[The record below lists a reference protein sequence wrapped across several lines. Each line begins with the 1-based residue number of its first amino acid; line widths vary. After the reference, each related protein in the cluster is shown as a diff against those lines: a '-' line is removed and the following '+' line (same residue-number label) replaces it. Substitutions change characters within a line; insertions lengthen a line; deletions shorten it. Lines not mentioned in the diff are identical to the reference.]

1 MRSET
6 LEQILKV
13 ISVAAQ
19 RYDLGNGIDNTYQ
32 YAINRV
38 SQDYRVAYQTIGD
51 ACRRRLGLDH
61 VGEFKTMLRS
71 SLEGDPSQ
79 LRDLL
84 LRNTSQFYHDRIH
97 DFFSKMK
104 NGGTTSKIE
113 ATKNPETFV
122 TYTVQL
128 RKSDSDVLR
137 ALAQLLDGQPE
148 EIFVELV
155 VEAIKDRM
163 KKAVNQL

>member
-19 RYDLGNGIDNTYQ
+19 RFSQRDGIDSSYQ
-32 YAINRV
+32 HAVARV
-38 SQDYRVAYQTIGD
+38 SQEYGVAYQTIGD

-61 VGEFKTMLRS
+61 VGEFKTMLKAS
-71 SLEGDPSQ
+71 FQGDPSS
-79 LRDLL
+79 LRDVL
-84 LRNTSQFYHDRIH
+84 LRTTPPSYHDRI
-97 DFFSKMK
+97 DEFFSNLK
-104 NGGTTSKIE
+104 NGGATTKPE
-113 ATKNPETFV
+113 AKQPDTFV

-128 RKSDSDVLR
+128 RKGDSDVLR
-137 ALAQLLDGQPE
+137 ALAQLSGGQPE
-148 EIFVELV
+148 KIFVEV
-155 VEAIKDRM
+155 AVAAIKERM

>member
-6 LEQILKV
+6 LEQIFKV

-19 RYDLGNGIDNTYQ
+19 RYDLGDGIDQTYQ
-32 YAINRV
+32 DAVRRV
-38 SQDYRVAYQTIGD
+38 RQEYGVAYQTIGD

-61 VGEFKTMLRS
+61 VDEFKTMLKS

-84 LRNTSQFYHDRIH
+84 LRNTAQFYHDRID
-97 DFFSKMK
+97 DFFSKLK
-104 NGGTTSKIE
+104 NGGPTSKFV
-113 ATKNPETFV
+113 ARKPDMFV

-128 RKSDSDVLR
+128 RKGDSDVLR
-137 ALAQLLDGQPE
+137 ALAQLLGGQPE
-148 EIFVELV
+148 EIFVEIA
-155 VEAIKDRM
+155 VEALKDRM

>member
-19 RYDLGNGIDNTYQ
+19 RYDLGDGIDHTYQ
-32 YAINRV
+32 YAISRV
-38 SQDYRVAYQTIGD
+38 SQEYRVAYQTIGD
-51 ACRRRLGLDH
+51 ACRRRLGLNH
-61 VGEFKTMLRS
+61 VGEFKTMLKS

-84 LRNTSQFYHDRIH
+84 LRNISQFYHDRID
-97 DFFSKMK
+97 DFFSKLK
-104 NGGTTSKIE
+104 NGGPTSKVV
-113 ATKNPETFV
+113 AKKPDTFV

-128 RKSDSDVLR
+128 RKGDSDVLR
-137 ALAQLLDGQPE
+137 ALAQLLGGQPE
-148 EIFVELV
+148 EIFVEIA
-155 VEAIKDRM
+155 VEALKDRM